1 MNYMPRLVLNLNPLV
16 LILSSSQNYRCE
28 PPAPGKNSKLLIM
41 AWSFQGPAPIQSPRD
56 DLLEQILLITQKS
69 PRNLGARNQEQIPMY
84 IFLLISAGWKEKRV
98 DIGDRKAIQSSSRK
112 PRQSI
117 EQVMLSGRRRLT
129 VATVKPEQKT
139 LLFRKGQSLIGDGP
153 KE

>member
-1 MNYMPRLVLNLNPLV
+1 
-16 LILSSSQNYRCE
+16 
-28 PPAPGKNSKLLIM
+28 
-41 AWSFQGPAPIQSPRD
+41 
-56 DLLEQILLITQKS
+56 
-69 PRNLGARNQEQIPMY
+69 MY